1 MIRIAILYVG
11 YSVKASYY
19 DDWLDAFS
27 THAGVAARAL
37 NLFSPA
43 DRRQLP
49 GVLADS
55 DLAVILHSGT
65 GDTLDYVRKATPAL
79 VGRKCPL
86 VVFMGNE
93 FNMPWLP
100 FAERRSWLKEV
111 GAEFVATQLLDATGE
126 WLYEGSGARVVGV
139 PHGLNAA
146 AFRRVAARQGR
157 PIDVGTR
164 TFPYSIYVGNRLRN
178 RLIEATGDIG
188 SRLGLNVDIRTD
200 SRLARAEW
208 AAFLNQCRFTVAT
221 EAGSTW
227 LERDD
232 ARAFAIRSF
241 LREKRKG
248 LAISPSAS
256 IRGLARRLPWNLRQW
271 LLRNLS
277 RVGVAHEAIE
287 NDPSLQAKVIERFF
301 SDGPSTTP
309 SGTCISSRHFDA
321 IGCGTVQILVEGR
334 YNDIL
339 EPGLHYVPVRPDL
352 GNLEDV
358 LRSLADPGFA
368 DDVAERAWMHVMENH
383 TLDHRVAALLDRVM
397 EP

>member
-1 MIRIAILYVG
+1 MIRLAILYVG

-27 THAGVAARAL
+27 THPGVEAQAL
-37 NLFSPA
+37 NLFDPV
-43 DRRQLP
+43 DRRRLP
-49 GVLADS
+49 QILTGC

-65 GDTLDYVRKATPAL
+65 ADTLDYVRKATPAL
-79 VGRKCPL
+79 SGRKCPL

-100 FAERRSWLKEV
+100 FADRRAWLREV
-111 GAEFVATQLLDATGE
+111 GADFVATQLLEQTGI
-126 WLYEGSGARVVGV
+126 WLYEGSGARVIGV

-146 AFRRVAARQGR
+146 AFRQTAPRGARS
-157 PIDVGTR
+157 IDIGTR

-178 RLIEATGDIG
+178 DLIESTRAIG
-188 SRLGLNVDIRTD
+188 SRLGLTIDIRTD

-208 AAFLNQCRFTVAT
+208 AAFLNDCRFTVAT

-232 ARAFAIRSF
+232 VRAFAIRAF
-241 LREKRKG
+241 LKERRRG
-248 LAISPSAS
+248 LAINPTAS

-271 LLRNLS
+271 MLRNLK
-277 RVGVAHEAIE
+277 RVGIAHEAIE
-287 NDPSLQAKVIERFF
+287 SDPTLQAEVIERFF
-301 SDGPSTTP
+301 GNGPSDNP

-321 IGCGTVQILVEGR
+321 IGCRTVQILVEGR

-339 EPGLHYVPVRPDL
+339 EPGRHYVCVDPDL
-352 GNLEDV
+352 GNLDDV
-358 LRSLADPGFA
+358 LRRVADPGFA
-368 DDVAERAWMHVMENH
+368 NDVAERAWMHVMENH
-383 TLDHRVAALLDRVM
+383 TLDHRVAGLLKRVLDS
-397 EP
+397 